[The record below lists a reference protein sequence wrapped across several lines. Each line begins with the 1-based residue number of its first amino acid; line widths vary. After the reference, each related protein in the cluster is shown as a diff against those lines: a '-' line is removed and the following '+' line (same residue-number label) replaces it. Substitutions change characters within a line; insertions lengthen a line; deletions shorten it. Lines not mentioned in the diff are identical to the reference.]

1 MYPFLIGQSHV
12 RNSFQLVCDVCTL
25 GISEKRVPSLSCH
38 RFFIA
43 LPLTR
48 PPTPPL
54 AEQVARLP
62 SRIIARPLQH
72 NTSAFPPTLRASA
85 PAVTMPNALHMY
97 PSVALLLWIW
107 ATGVVLQ
114 IIVMLGWWTYQ
125 HKQATQP
132 RHGRHYR
139 PVDQDDTTDCASIT
153 RDRRTS
159 EDVPELTTRRHS
171 VESVKEEEGTVILHL
186 KPARSGGEDDEA
198 EGDVHVFKWKLLAR
212 RSAIAT
218 LLMALANVITTTVV
232 LKLRTGSYVEQPYE
246 WYSLENTGK
255 RLFQDTHKLPVNIMN
270 TCKFRDAMAA
280 YTEFRTLDPTIER
293 YKQHKEVKTQKTVVY
308 VVPFDYNHVLEL
320 NPDQMIPIVE
330 PLPKSW
336 TASSSSGDGNKD
348 ATAIVTSGF
357 VKARPVDVIT
367 LFPYLWHS
375 LLGPYFDSRVE
386 TPFNEPWTRRID
398 TLNLEFRMIHNAQEL
413 RSLPA
418 MSNLLVSAQSL
429 DCVNRFFENNA
440 LPPEPRVGFLALSKE
455 SCNNPNPERFLNNA
469 GIKFGLIPYGDCA
482 LVDGKRFTSLPLGPS
497 FEHGF
502 PLNAHHLNPPPPLA
516 SGIGRKYLLNLM
528 VSWTIEKPTRVQA
541 MMAALQVCGDLE
553 HDTRANSRR
562 CVVEHNDMLFKV
574 LQAVDKRLGTAWRWY
589 LSAAP
594 AAYVSTLQQSVFTI
608 CPLGKNPEQ
617 YRIWEALSSGS
628 IPIVEELPAQ
638 CQPPGVFY
646 HPAYPDSWRC
656 VPEDVHGVL
665 RRLNAPVLF
674 VSDWK
679 RDLPRLMN
687 RYFKK
692 VNKNGDNV
700 STRPSGEWGEWTP
713 TEELLA
719 FQART
724 RSWYVDL
731 NHHLQADLIDKVMTH
746 FAELG

>member
-1 MYPFLIGQSHV
+1 
-12 RNSFQLVCDVCTL
+12 
-25 GISEKRVPSLSCH
+25 
-38 RFFIA
+38 
-43 LPLTR
+43 
-48 PPTPPL
+48 
-54 AEQVARLP
+54 
-62 SRIIARPLQH
+62 
-72 NTSAFPPTLRASA
+72 
-85 PAVTMPNALHMY
+85 MPNALHMY

-107 ATGVVLQ
+107 ATGVILQ
-114 IIVMLGWWTYQ
+114 VIAMLGWWAC
-125 HKQATQP
+125 HHERAA
-132 RHGRHYR
+132 RSRRGRHYSL
-139 PVDQDDTTDCASIT
+139 VDQDDATDCAST
-153 RDRRTS
+153 ARDRRTS
-159 EDVPELTTRRHS
+159 EDVPELITRRHS
-171 VESVKEEEGTVILHL
+171 TATVESVKEVEEAAKPKT
-186 KPARSGGEDDEA
+186 KPARTGAEDDE
-198 EGDVHVFKWKLLAR
+198 EESDVHVFKWKQLAR
-212 RSAIAT
+212 RSAILT
-218 LLMALANVITTTVV
+218 LIMALANVITTTIV

-255 RLFQDTHKLPVNIMN
+255 RRFQDTHKLPVDIIN
-270 TCKFRDAMAA
+270 TCKFRDAMAE
-280 YTEFRTLDPTIER
+280 YTEFRTLDPVVER
-293 YKQHKEVKTQKTVVY
+293 YSEWKKQHGEEETQQTVVY

-320 NPDQMIPIVE
+320 KLDQMVPIVE

-336 TASSSSGDGNKD
+336 TASSSSGDGDRD

-357 VKARPVDVIT
+357 VKARPVDEIT

-375 LLGPYFDSRVE
+375 LLGPYFDPRVE
-386 TPFNEPWTRRID
+386 TPAGEPRTRRVD
-398 TLNLEFRMIHNAQEL
+398 ALNLEFRMIHNAQEL

-418 MSNLLVSAQSL
+418 KSNLLVSAQSL
-429 DCVNRFFENNA
+429 DCINRFFENDA
-440 LPPEPRVGFLALSKE
+440 LPSEPRVGFLTLSKE
-455 SCNNPNPERFLNNA
+455 SCNNPNPERFLDNA
-469 GIKFGLIPYGDCA
+469 AINFGLIPYGDCA
-482 LVDGKRFTSLPLGPS
+482 LVDGKRFASLPLGPS

-516 SGIGRKYLLNLM
+516 TGIGRKFLLNLM
-528 VSWTIEKPTRVQA
+528 VSWTMEKPTRVQA

-553 HDTRANSRR
+553 RATRANSRR

-687 RYFKK
+687 QYFKK
-692 VNKNGDNV
+692 SNGDNL
-700 STRPSGEWGEWTP
+700 STSSKENEQNSSEWGQWTP

-719 FQART
+719 LQART
-724 RSWYVDL
+724 RSWYVGL
-731 NHHLQADLIDKVMTH
+731 NHHLQSDLIDKVMTH
-746 FAELG
+746 FAETS

>member
-1 MYPFLIGQSHV
+1 M
-12 RNSFQLVCDVCTL
+12 T
-25 GISEKRVPSLSCH
+25 
-38 RFFIA
+38 
-43 LPLTR
+43 
-48 PPTPPL
+48 
-54 AEQVARLP
+54 
-62 SRIIARPLQH
+62 
-72 NTSAFPPTLRASA
+72 
-85 PAVTMPNALHMY
+85 NALHMY
-97 PSVALLLWIW
+97 PPVALLLWLW

-114 IIVMLGWWTYQ
+114 VISLLGWWAYRHERATRSRHSRQYQ
-125 HKQATQP
+125 ALQQE
-132 RHGRHYR
+132 RN
-139 PVDQDDTTDCASIT
+139 DTSDCATTS

-159 EDVPELTTRRHS
+159 DDVPELSTRRHS
-171 VESVKEEEGTVILHL
+171 TATVESVKQDEEAAQLNAR
-186 KPARSGGEDDEA
+186 PARTGAEDEDEDDC
-198 EGDVHVFKWKLLAR
+198 DVHLFRWRQLAR

-218 LLMALANVITTTVV
+218 LLVALTSVITTTIV

-255 RLFQDTHKLPVNIMN
+255 RLFEATHTLPVNIME
-270 TCKFRDAMAA
+270 TCKFRDAMAD
-280 YTEFRTLDPTIER
+280 YTEFRTLDAVVER
-293 YKQHKEVKTQKTVVY
+293 HAEWKKQRGDATAQRTVVH
-308 VVPFDYNHVLEL
+308 VVPFDYDRVLEL

-330 PLPKSW
+330 PLPTSW
-336 TASSSSGDGNKD
+336 TASSSSGNGDRD
-348 ATAIVTSGF
+348 AATIVTSGF
-357 VKARPVDVIT
+357 VKARPVDEIT
-367 LFPYLWHS
+367 LLPYLWHD
-375 LLGPYFDSRVE
+375 LLGPYFDPRVGS
-386 TPFNEPWTRRID
+386 TPGEPWTRSVD
-398 TLNLEFRMIHNAQEL
+398 ALDLEFRMIHNAHEL

-418 MSNLLVSAQSL
+418 KSNFLVAAQSL
-429 DCVNRFFENNA
+429 DSVNRVFERDV
-440 LPPEPRVGFLALSKE
+440 LPAESRVGFLTLANE
-455 SCNNPNPERFLNNA
+455 NCNNPKPERFLDNA
-469 GIKFGLIPYGDCA
+469 AIKFGLLPYGDCA
-482 LVDGKRFTSLPLGPS
+482 LVDGNRFASLPLGPS

-516 SGIGRKYLLNLM
+516 TGIGRKFLLNLM
-528 VSWTIEKPTRVQA
+528 VSWTVEKPTRVQA
-541 MMAALQVCGDLE
+541 MMAALQVCTDLE
-553 HDTRANSRR
+553 RATRANSRR

-638 CQPPGVFY
+638 CQPPGVFF

-687 RYFKK
+687 RYFRKL
-692 VNKNGDNV
+692 NKNGEEMSPDAEE
-700 STRPSGEWGEWTP
+700 GEEEWGEWTP

-719 FQART
+719 LQARA
-724 RSWYVDL
+724 RSWYVGL
-731 NHHLQADLIDKVMTH
+731 GLHLQSDLIDKVMTH
-746 FAELG
+746 FAHNS